1 MAEKLFDNFALTN
14 NINLS
19 VSAGGENNKLYF
31 SLNNFRQE
39 GAIEGPKFERISS
52 RINTEF
58 EITENLV
65 VGEHLSIGRSKLNG
79 IAGTIDS
86 ETDGDII
93 TPFSA
98 AFEMLPVIPVYD
110 DSQAQWIWNR

>member
-1 MAEKLFDNFALTN
+1 MTN

-58 EITENLV
+58 EIAENLV

-79 IAGTIDS
+79 VAGAIDS
-86 ETDGDII
+86 ETDG
-93 TPFSA
+93 TLSLPFLLHLKCYPLSQY
-98 AFEMLPVIPVYD
+98 MMTLNPVD
-110 DSQAQWIWNR
+110 ME